1 MEQNIFMCIDLKS
14 FFASVECADR
24 GLDPFTTNLVVS
36 DPSRGNGA
44 ICLAITPAMKAL
56 GIRNRCRIFE
66 IPPGVQY
73 ITAMP
78 RMKRYM
84 EVSAQVY
91 GVYLRYISPEDIH
104 VYSIDECFIDATPY
118 LAMYNTSPKQLA
130 QTLMNAVFEETHI
143 CAGYHREACPG
154 SHRLARREGIP
165 RKAVVSPPDNR
176 FLERRKRRC
185 APSCEIRRV
194 RHGRSRQDE

>member
-24 GLDPFTTNLVVS
+24 GLDPFTVNLVVS

-91 GVYLRYISPEDIH
+91 GVYLRYISRRI
-104 VYSIDECFIDATPY
+104 STFTPSTN
-118 LAMYNTSPKQLA
+118 ASSTQRRTSPCTIL
-130 QTLMNAVFEETHI
+130 L
-143 CAGYHREACPG
+143 R
-154 SHRLARREGIP
+154 SSSRRP
-165 RKAVVSPPDNR
+165 
-176 FLERRKRRC
+176 
-185 APSCEIRRV
+185 
-194 RHGRSRQDE
+194 

>member
-1 MEQNIFMCIDLKS
+1 MKQNIFMCIDLKS

-78 RMKRYM
+78 AKGTVIAAAIVRAATFFQTFFILCFFLSMFI
-84 EVSAQVY
+84 
-91 GVYLRYISPEDIH
+91 LRNHAAKAASIH
-104 VYSIDECFIDATPY
+104 
-118 LAMYNTSPKQLA
+118 K
-130 QTLMNAVFEETHI
+130 
-143 CAGYHREACPG
+143 
-154 SHRLARREGIP
+154 ARRFASLPIY
-165 RKAVVSPPDNR
+165 RKSM
-176 FLERRKRRC
+176 
-185 APSCEIRRV
+185 
-194 RHGRSRQDE
+194 RHEFFFAII